1 MTRPDLRDVGKKS
14 KEAIGIDKLSFGQ
27 VENAERKEYEMWDIE
42 ENTNG
47 YSRYFSLDNWFSKNI
62 KQLPEPV
69 QKTFPFM
76 IVPKASK
83 SEKNEGLDNFEEQ
96 TTGGGGGEKD

>member
-1 MTRPDLRDVGKKS
+1 
-14 KEAIGIDKLSFGQ
+14 
-27 VENAERKEYEMWDIE
+27 MWDIQ
-42 ENTNG
+42 ENTIG

-76 IVPKASK
+76 IVPKR
-83 SEKNEGLDNFEEQ
+83 
-96 TTGGGGGEKD
+96 